1 MLLVPKRIFFTRGV
15 GYHKDRLGSFEM
27 ALREAGIEI
36 CNLVSVSSIL
46 PPRCTAIAREEGIRE
61 LRSIAGAI
69 TFCVLARNES
79 NEPHRMISAAIGVAQ
94 PQDSNL
100 YGYLSEHHP
109 CGETEQEA
117 GDYAE
122 DLAAEMFASSLGMEI
137 DVDKAYLED
146 EDLWQIGPQ
155 RVRTSHT
162 AVAASPNK
170 GSWCSVVA
178 AGVFLF

>member
-1 MLLVPKRIFFTRGV
+1 MLLVPRRMFFTRGV

-27 ALREAGIEI
+27 ALRDAGIEV

-46 PPRCTAIAREEGIRE
+46 PPQCEVIPADEGIRS
-61 LRSIAGAI
+61 LKAQAGAI
-69 TFCVLARNES
+69 TFCVMARNES
-79 NEPHRMISAAIGVAQ
+79 NEPHRVISAAIGLAQ
-94 PQDSNL
+94 PHDTTL

-109 CGETEQEA
+109 FGETEQEA

-122 DLAAEMFASSLGMEI
+122 DLAAEMFASSLGLEI

-146 EDLWQIGPQ
+146 EDLWLIGPQ
-155 RVRTSHT
+155 RIRTSHISI
-162 AVAASPNK
+162 AASPVRA
-170 GSWCSVVA
+170 SWCSVVA